1 MKLKYLLKTVLCGAL
16 CSTLLLS
23 DSAIAFS
30 SQALEATVESAT
42 ELSTEQDTTIE
53 NDGTKTPV
61 TDVTDPTD
69 STATDET
76 LTTPFTEVTEPDVT
90 STEES
95 LMESDLVMESSNL
108 RANGVV
114 NGYYEIT
121 VTQSAISATG
131 AYKAIQAA
139 LDEAQT
145 NATDALPYKVIIE
158 PGSYTLSQSLHIYS
172 NTYLYAKDVTIK
184 QESGVKTNMIKVG
197 ESDDLMTGYYYK
209 NITIEG
215 GTWNENGNSATAIKA
230 AHAEN
235 FTMKNVTVQNVS
247 NAHLMEVA
255 GIKGLTITGCTF
267 KDQKLDKGG
276 DKLYYEA
283 IQIDVPLSSHLEGVR
298 SEDLTMQNVIIDNC
312 TFSNVPR
319 GVGSHTAILNSYAT
333 NISITN
339 CSFTDMKS
347 AAIQSMNWINC
358 KITGNTITN
367 SPRGIAIYTIRDEG
381 TFLASTA
388 VAEGGIAS
396 NTPTAYVAPPVN
408 QDILIDGN
416 KITCGGTDPYADYE
430 DTGILVGGISF
441 SKAYKGEDGDKIPAG
456 DYYAS
461 GVTVTNNT
469 IDTIGHGIRLQD
481 TKNSTVSNNTINYT
495 GGSSKISYHGIQLR
509 EGSTNNAIENNTV
522 SKINTNGIY
531 VYTDS
536 SAASIKGN
544 KLVSVGKYGI
554 DVEGGSADTV
564 SDNSISKPGEG
575 GVFIYS
581 GGKINT
587 LNNNTITSPSKI
599 GINVDKGNAETVS
612 NNTVSN
618 PGTYGVYLHNSA
630 EVTTLTENTLTS
642 CGKHAIFVEGST
654 IGTISSNTITS
665 PVSNGIYIYKKGK
678 ATTITGNTITSAGKY
693 GIDAENA
700 TATNITNN
708 KISQPGNHG
717 IVVQNSAKAKKITGN
732 TITSG
737 KRSGMRIASL
747 KCAMEISSN
756 KVSKCKEHVIV
767 IGTETTKYTI
777 TLKKN
782 NLTGNSKVKGIV
794 VNSGK
799 VTISDNTIQSTI
811 APINLSGTVKGTIG
825 INTLTKNKK
834 STITVGGTNCKVPS
848 APKSVKVKKSGKR
861 MKISWKKATNANG
874 YIVYRSTSA
883 TKGFKKIATLSGAKK
898 VSYTDKTVK
907 SGKTYYYK
915 IVPIA
920 KVSKDKVTITGKE
933 SKVVSKKM

>member
-61 TDVTDPTD
+61 ADVTDPTD

-76 LTTPFTEVTEPDVT
+76 LTTPFTEVTESDVT

-95 LMESDLVMESSNL
+95 LMESDLVMERSNL

-396 NTPTAYVAPPVN
+396 NTPTAYVAPPVDQN
-408 QDILIDGN
+408 ILIDGN
-416 KITCGGTDPYADYE
+416 TITCGGTDPYAEYE

-461 GVTVTNNT
+461 GMTITNNT

-481 TKNSTVSNNTINYT
+481 TKNSTVSNNTITYT
-495 GGSSKISYHGIQLR
+495 GGSSKTSYHGIQLR
-509 EGSTNNAIENNTV
+509 EGSTDNVINNNTI
-522 SKINTNGIY
+522 KKPNTNGIY
-531 VYTDS
+531 VLSDS
-536 SAASIKGN
+536 SASSISGN
-544 KLVSVGKYGI
+544 KIQSVGKCGI
-554 DVEGGSADTV
+554 DVEAASAGAV
-564 SDNSISKPGEG
+564 ADNAISSPEKDGIY
-575 GVFIYS
+575 IYS
-581 GGKINT
+581 GGSISNIT
-587 LNNNTITSPSKI
+587 NNTITSPAKV
-599 GINVDKGNAETVS
+599 GINIDKGAAGTVS
-612 NNTVSN
+612 QNTVSKA
-618 PGTYGVYLHNSA
+618 GLYDVYMHNSA
-630 EVTTLTENTLTS
+630 TLTTLSANEFTS
-642 CGKHAIFVEGST
+642 CGKHSIFVEGST
-654 IGTISSNTITS
+654 VDTVDSNTITT
-665 PVSNGIYIYKKGK
+665 PTANGIYIYKKSK
-678 ATTITGNTITSAGKY
+678 ATNITGNTIASAGKY

-700 TATNITNN
+700 TATKITNN
-708 KISQPGNHG
+708 IISKPANHG
-717 IVVQNSAKAKKITGN
+717 IVVQTSAKTKTITGN
-732 TITSG
+732 KITSG
-737 KRSGMRIASL
+737 KRSGMRIVSI
-747 KCAMEISSN
+747 KSAMEVSSN
-756 KVSKCKEHVIV
+756 TISKCKEHLIV
-767 IGTETTKYTI
+767 IGTETTKYTV

-782 NLTGNSKVKGIV
+782 KLTGNSKIKGIV

-799 VTISDNTIQSTI
+799 VAISDNTIQSTI

-834 STITVGGTNCKVPS
+834 NTITVGGTNYKVPS
-848 APKSVKVKKSGKR
+848 APKSVKAKKSGKS
-861 MKISWKKATNANG
+861 MKLSWKKVANANG
-874 YIVYRSTSA
+874 YIVYRSTSPD
-883 TKGFKKIATLSGAKK
+883 KGFKKIATLIGAKK

-920 KVSKDKVTITGKE
+920 TVSKDKVTINGKE